1 MACHYFSE
9 VRVTVYA
16 SVSANRQHRKVD
28 MGQIIS
34 RDVARETALLSLVC
48 LVIFTLLVPT
58 KTELENKEKALTSFP
73 VRSIE
78 EHVEKVVA
86 FVD

>member
-1 MACHYFSE
+1 MPQSLP
-9 VRVTVYA
+9 T
-16 SVSANRQHRKVD
+16 ANNRKVD